1 MHSKREYLFVLTE
14 TETKIANYL
23 LSNLEEVKKKTE
35 LKKWAKDLNLQYI
48 SLRAHLQHMREKYDV
63 NTTQELISEIATN
76 GLITEDD
83 IEFKEALSE
92 IENINNCNKF

>member
-23 LSNLEEVKKKTE
+23 LSNLEEVKKKTD
-35 LKKWAKDLNLQYI
+35 LRRWAKELDIKYS
-48 SLRAHLQHMREKYDV
+48 SLRIYLQHIREKYGV
-63 NTTQELISEIATN
+63 NTTQELISEIATK